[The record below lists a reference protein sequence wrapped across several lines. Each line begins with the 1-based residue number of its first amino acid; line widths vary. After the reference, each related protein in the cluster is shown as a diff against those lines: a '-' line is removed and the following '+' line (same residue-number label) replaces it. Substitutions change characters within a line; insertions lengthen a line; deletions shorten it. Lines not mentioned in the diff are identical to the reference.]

1 MQDLSQ
7 KDLENRNTVE
17 EDDGIE
23 MLDLSQP
30 GDMPGRKNDEF
41 FNQMYDEND
50 TENDIEVEEE
60 PFNPIKEFISF
71 LTTLVV
77 TVIVVLLLRHF
88 VIINAY
94 IPSSSMENTIMTG
107 DRLIGNKLSYVF
119 GEPERG
125 DIVIFK
131 YPDDETQLFVKR
143 IIGLPGELI
152 TIEDAKVYI
161 GEDKV
166 LLEENYLKEE
176 WFIDNGPYTF
186 EVPEGHY
193 FMLGDNRN
201 NSKDSRYWNNTYV
214 AEDKIEGKALF
225 AYWPFNSIGVLE

>member
-7 KDLENRNTVE
+7 KDLENVNAE
-17 EDDGIE
+17 EDDDGIE

-30 GDMPGRKNDEF
+30 GDKPVRKDDEF
-41 FNQMYDEND
+41 WRKMSDEN
-50 TENDIEVEEE
+50 NDGEKVREEP
-60 PFNPIKEFISF
+60 PFNPVKEFISF

-77 TVIVVLLLRHF
+77 TFVVVLLLRQF

-94 IPSSSMENTIMTG
+94 IPSSSMENTIMTD
-107 DRLIGNKLSYVF
+107 DRLIGSRLSYVF
-119 GEPERG
+119 GKPERG

-143 IIGLPGELI
+143 VIGLPGELI

-166 LLEENYLKEE
+166 LLEEDYLKEE

-201 NSKDSRYWNNTYV
+201 NSKDSRYWKNTYV
-214 AEDKIEGKALF
+214 TEDKIEGKALF
-225 AYWPFNSIGVLE
+225 VYWPFSSIGLLE